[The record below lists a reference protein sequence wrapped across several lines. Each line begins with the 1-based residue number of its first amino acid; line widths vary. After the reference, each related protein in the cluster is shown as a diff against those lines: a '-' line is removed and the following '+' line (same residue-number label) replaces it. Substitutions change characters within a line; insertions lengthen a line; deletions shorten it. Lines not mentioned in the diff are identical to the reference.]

1 MMSLVWKNSFESVK
15 FDFIFHFVNQIIIFF
30 RKQKRG
36 CMGARTVI
44 DYFIAEKR
52 VNSHL
57 FPNLSIKKPAPITT
71 KAFL

>member
-15 FDFIFHFVNQIIIFF
+15 FDCIFHVVNQIIIFF
-30 RKQKRG
+30 RNV
-36 CMGARTVI
+36 GALGAHTVI